1 MNKSSLTLAILSALL
16 GLSAAQV
23 VFQGSC
29 PENVK
34 VVSDFN
40 VEKYLG
46 KWYEYAKYPAYFEM
60 EGKCVTAL
68 YSLSDDGNVTVKNTL
83 INEKTN
89 VLTDILGTASLVAN
103 GKLLVK
109 FPVSPAITV
118 SSNYWILDTDYDNY
132 TVIYSCVPVTT
143 NTHATIAW
151 ILTRQA
157 LPEPT
162 IIEKAVSVLK
172 ENNVSL
178 REMTITNQISCN
190 EETA

>member
-109 FPVSPAITV
+109 FPVSPAITLYKDM
-118 SSNYWILDTDYDNY
+118 N
-132 TVIYSCVPVTT
+132 SCVPVTT

-162 IIEKAVSVLK
+162 IIEKTVSVLK